1 MWHLHVILIMKESE
15 SVSRSIVPDSLRLH
29 GLQPVRLLCPGDF
42 PGKDTGMG
50 CHFFLEGVFL
60 TQKSNLSLL
69 HWQVDSLPLSH
80 QGRPYYSLWSLN
92 LTNL

>member
-50 CHFFLEGVFL
+50 CHFLLQGIFL
-60 TQKSNLSLL
+60 TQGSNLGLLYSRQILYRLSYQGRSLL
-69 HWQVDSLPLSH
+69 IIK
-80 QGRPYYSLWSLN
+80 LW
-92 LTNL
+92 